1 MPSTKREQ
9 NKFDLT
15 HTKRKRKEFDKNLI
29 NKKLYLMKWKAEHI
43 S

>member
-15 HTKRKRKEFDKNLI
+15 HTKRKLKEFDKNLI
-29 NKKLYLMKWKAEHI
+29 NKKSSLMKWKAEHI